1 MAGPAILAAKAALLL
16 SDEQTRKRI
25 GYAVAAIFVP
35 LILVVAF
42 LAVSCFPGPH
52 SITTLWWIWCS
63 TEAPYP
69 RP

>member
-16 SDEQTRKRI
+16 CDERTRKHI
-25 GYAVAAIFVP
+25 GYAAAAIFAP

-42 LAVSCFPGPH
+42 LLSLLSGTAQHNNAAVDLVFNGGPV
-52 SITTLWWIWCS
+52 
-63 TEAPYP
+63 P